1 MMDVITKAQLARE
14 LHVSKSRVWQL
25 CKLGLPTLPDG
36 RIDAD
41 EAFAWVARHVRSWR
55 GGWETAENGA
65 RRRIDIHAP
74 SQ

>member
-14 LHVSKSRVWQL
+14 LHVRKSRVWQL

-41 EAFAWVARHVRSWR
+41 EAFAWISSHIRPWR
-55 GGWETAENGA
+55 GGWEIVEDGA
-65 RRRIDIHAP
+65 RRRIDIAP
-74 SQ
+74 PPR

>member
-1 MMDVITKAQLARE
+1 MVDVITKAELARE
-14 LHVSKSRVWQL
+14 LHMSKSRVWQL

-41 EAFAWVARHVRSWR
+41 EAFAWIGRHIKPWR
-55 GGWETAENGA
+55 GGWEVSETGE

-74 SQ
+74 TQ